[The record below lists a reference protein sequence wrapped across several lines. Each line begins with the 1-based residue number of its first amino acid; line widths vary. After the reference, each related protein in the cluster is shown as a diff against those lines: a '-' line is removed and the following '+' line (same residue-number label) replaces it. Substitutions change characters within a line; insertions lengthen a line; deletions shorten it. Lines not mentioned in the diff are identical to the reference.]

1 MEIEIVEKIQESN
14 RLKEETC
21 ENCKREL
28 RDILS
33 NEQIQKFEEIF
44 YLNARG
50 YLFGQ
55 ESNQ

>member
-1 MEIEIVEKIQESN
+1 MEIEFIEKTKESN

-33 NEQIQKFEEIF
+33 DEQIQKFEEIF
-44 YLNARG
+44 YSNARG
-50 YLFGQ
+50 YLFVQ